1 MARARGVSVRMPE
14 WHLLKQSLLVASF
27 HPPDQIIQCTHEA
40 LAVVIETSK
49 ATTLEDLVE
58 AA

>member
-1 MARARGVSVRMPE
+1 MPE

-58 AA
+58 AT